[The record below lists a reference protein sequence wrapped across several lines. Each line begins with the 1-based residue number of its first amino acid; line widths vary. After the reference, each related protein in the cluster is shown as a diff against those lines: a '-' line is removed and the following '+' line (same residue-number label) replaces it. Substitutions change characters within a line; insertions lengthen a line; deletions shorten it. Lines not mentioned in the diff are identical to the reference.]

1 MGKNMKMEIELT
13 DEQAE
18 KVEILKENG
27 IEVGEAIEILFDMKD
42 AVIEHGNDFF
52 DHRINKAHQEKA
64 ELEEKLAQVEDE
76 IDLYNKLKGSALN
89 PIQKQKIIVN
99 EYGKVEKSYD
109 EIVQDQKHKFKWSN
123 DIFKF

>member
-1 MGKNMKMEIELT
+1 MKMEIELT

-76 IDLYNKLKGSALN
+76 IELYNKLKGSALN
-89 PIQKQKIIVN
+89 PIQKQKIIVK
-99 EYGKVEKSYD
+99 EYGNVEKSYD
-109 EIVQDQKHKFKWSN
+109 ETVQDQKHKFKWSN